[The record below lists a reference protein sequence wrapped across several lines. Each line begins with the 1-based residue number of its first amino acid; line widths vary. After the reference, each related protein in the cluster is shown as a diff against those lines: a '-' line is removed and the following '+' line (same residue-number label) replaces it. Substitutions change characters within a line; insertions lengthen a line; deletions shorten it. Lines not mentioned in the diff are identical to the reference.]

1 MVELES
7 LLVSLVSLGETS
19 SVRVLLKRSLE
30 VVFSRRSLLSDVRF
44 FEEKGHSLSVAPK
57 PLAI

>member
-7 LLVSLVSLGETS
+7 LLVSLAMLGETS

-30 VVFSRRSLLSDVRF
+30 VVFS
-44 FEEKGHSLSVAPK
+44 
-57 PLAI
+57 

>member
-44 FEEKGHSLSVAPK
+44 FEEK
-57 PLAI
+57 